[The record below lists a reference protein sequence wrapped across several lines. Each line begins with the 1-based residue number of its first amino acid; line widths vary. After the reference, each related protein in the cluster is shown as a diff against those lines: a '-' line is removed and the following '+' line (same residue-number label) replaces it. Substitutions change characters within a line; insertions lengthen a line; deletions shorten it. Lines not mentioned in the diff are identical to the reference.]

1 MGYYPGVS
9 KHADATVIEVK
20 AGAKLQNLDFTVR
33 KESLYTVSFRIQS
46 SDGSHVPLDNLRVR
60 IDSPDRDELAYHL
73 DQHESDGEFTMGY
86 VPPGHYV
93 VRTYIQMGDPEQK
106 VPVELTKWRMANQE
120 IDIKSDANIVLK
132 LNPSN

>member
-1 MGYYPGVS
+1 
-9 KHADATVIEVK
+9 
-20 AGAKLQNLDFTVR
+20 LDFTVR
-33 KESLYTVSFRIQS
+33 KEPLYTVSFRIQS
-46 SDGSHVPLDNLRVR
+46 SDGSPVPLDNLRVR

-93 VRTYIQMGDPEQK
+93 VRTYIQIDNEQK

-120 IDIKSDANIVLK
+120 VDIKSDANIILK